1 MLKDKETK
9 LSNYCPHWITSIVT
23 AQSGIEF
30 LSGSSTLPSIAKKYS
45 RGLSEHYDNVDFQYI
60 SAIAEEKLRTL
71 SQIEAAENAVV
82 ILNAYVYRRF
92 KFHPDNKP
100 RKITGLF
107 GSEFS
112 GVKVPLADQQE
123 LCKMFKAFIFSIRS
137 NIYSYAPT
145 GWTIIEEPEAK
156 WLGEL
161 VAEPSSIFDSL

>member
-1 MLKDKETK
+1 MLKDKETT
-9 LSNYCPHWITSIVT
+9 LSNYCPHWIVSIVT

-45 RGLSEHYDNVDFQYI
+45 RGLSEHYDTVDFRYL

-112 GVKVPLADQQE
+112 GVKVPLADEQE
-123 LCKMFKAFIFSIRS
+123 LCKIFKAFIFSIRS
-137 NIYSYAPT
+137 NIYNYAPP

>member
-1 MLKDKETK
+1 MLKNKETT
-9 LSNYCPHWITSIVT
+9 LSNYCPHWIVSIVT

-30 LSGSSTLPSIAKKYS
+30 LSGSSTLPAIAKKYS
-45 RGLSEHYDNVDFQYI
+45 RGLSEHYDTVDFQYI

-137 NIYSYAPT
+137 NIYNYAPT
-145 GWTIIEEPEAK
+145 GWTIIQEPEAK

>member
-1 MLKDKETK
+1 MVQARFHPLQK
-9 LSNYCPHWITSIVT
+9 SILV
-23 AQSGIEF
+23 GF
-30 LSGSSTLPSIAKKYS
+30 
-45 RGLSEHYDNVDFQYI
+45 RHYDTVDFQYI

-137 NIYSYAPT
+137 NIYNYAPP
-145 GWTIIEEPEAK
+145 GWTIVEEPEAK

-161 VAEPSSIFDSL
+161 WQNLLQYLTVYNILIK